1 MEVSKYSLWKFL
13 NGARHQQIRGD
24 KVVFLFSLVAF
35 AYFTLLI
42 ITSQL
47 KWEPV
52 FFGLIRE
59 LVTLPAIV
67 GLLALLVLSGMA
79 FVKGNFRVRSFAF
92 YSLVIVVLT
101 MATLIGFAQASG

>member
-1 MEVSKYSLWKFL
+1 MD
-13 NGARHQQIRGD
+13 ARRQQTRGD

-47 KWEPV
+47 KWDPV
-52 FFGLIRE
+52 FLGIVRE

-67 GLLALLVLSGMA
+67 GLLVLLVLSAMA
-79 FVKGNFRVRSFAF
+79 FVKGNFRIRSFAF
-92 YSLVIVVLT
+92 YSLVVVVLT
-101 MATLIGFAQASG
+101 FAAMIGFA